1 LFRGAIVEIIDIT
14 APVNPK
20 SVMWP
25 GNEPPSQEFTSHTD
39 RGDPSTVSRWE
50 LSAHT
55 GTHADAR
62 MHFISGGW
70 TVESLELSRCV
81 GPCRVVDLTHLE
93 GHVGRADLEAAE
105 VAGTARLL
113 LKTRN
118 SDLGLLDREGFEED
132 YAAISLEAA
141 EYLVEIGV
149 ETVGVDYLSVE
160 PFEDKEFNTHHTLL
174 EADVVILEGLV
185 LAGVEPGECFLAC
198 LPLKLAGSD
207 GSPARAIL
215 IRGL

>member
-1 LFRGAIVEIIDIT
+1 MEIIDIT
-14 APVNPK
+14 APVSPE

-25 GNEPPSQEFTSHTD
+25 GDEPPSRKFTSHTD

-62 MHFISGGW
+62 MHFIPGGW
-70 TVESLELSRCV
+70 TMESLELSRCV

-93 GHVGRADLEAAE
+93 GHVSRNDLEAAE
-105 VAGTARLL
+105 VAGTTRLL

-118 SDLGLLDREGFEED
+118 SEQGLLDREGFVED
-132 YAAISLEAA
+132 YVAISLEAA
-141 EYLVEIGV
+141 QYLVEIGV
-149 ETVGVDYLSVE
+149 EMVGVDYLSVE
-160 PFEDKEFNTHHTLL
+160 PFEDKEFNTHHALL
-174 EADVVILEGLV
+174 GADVVVFEGLV
-185 LAGVEPGECFLAC
+185 LAGVEPGEYFLAC

-207 GSPARAIL
+207 GSPVRAIL
-215 IRGL
+215 MRGL

>member
-1 LFRGAIVEIIDIT
+1 VEIIDIT
-14 APVNPK
+14 APVSPK
-20 SVMWP
+20 SVVWP
-25 GNEPPSQEFTSHTD
+25 GEDAPSREFVSHTD
-39 RGDPSTVSRWE
+39 RGDSSTVSRWE

-62 MHFISGGW
+62 MHFIPGGW
-70 TVESLELSRCV
+70 TMESLKLSRCV
-81 GPCRVVDLTHLE
+81 GPCRVVDLTHVE
-93 GHVGRADLEAAE
+93 GHVGRDDLEAAE
-105 VAGTARLL
+105 VAGAARLL

-118 SDLGLLDREGFEED
+118 SQDRLLEREGFVED
-132 YAAISLEAA
+132 YVAIEREAA
-141 EYLVEIGV
+141 EYLVEIGA

-160 PFEDKEFNTHHTLL
+160 PFEETEFNTHHTLL
-174 EADVVILEGLV
+174 GADVIVIEGLV
-185 LAGVEPGECFLAC
+185 LAGVEPGEYFLAC

>member
-1 LFRGAIVEIIDIT
+1 VEIIDIT
-14 APVNPK
+14 APVSPK
-20 SVMWP
+20 SIMWP
-25 GNEPPSQEFTSHTD
+25 GQDAPSREFTSHAD
-39 RGDPSTVSRWE
+39 RGDPSTVSRWD

-62 MHFISGGW
+62 MHFIPGGW
-70 TVESLELSRCV
+70 TIEALELSRCV
-81 GPCRVVDLTHLE
+81 GPCRVVDLTHIE

-118 SDLGLLDREGFEED
+118 SAYNLLGREGFVED
-132 YAAISLEAA
+132 YTAISLEAA
-141 EYLVEIGV
+141 EYLVEIGA

-160 PFEDKEFNTHHTLL
+160 PFEDKEFNTHHALL
-174 EADVVILEGLV
+174 GADVVILEGLV
-185 LAGVEPGECFLAC
+185 LAEVEPGEYLLAC

-215 IRGL
+215 IRGS

>member
-1 LFRGAIVEIIDIT
+1 VEIIDIT
-14 APVNPK
+14 ALTGPR

-25 GNEPPSQEFTSHTD
+25 DQDSPSRKFLSHTD
-39 RGDPSTVSRWE
+39 RGDPSTVSQWT

-62 MHFISGGW
+62 MHFIPGSW
-70 TVESLELSRCV
+70 TMESLKLSRCV
-81 GPCRVVDLTHLE
+81 GPCRVVDLTHVE
-93 GHVGRADLEAAE
+93 GHVTRADLEAAE
-105 VAGTARLL
+105 VAGAARLL

-118 SDLGLLDREGFEED
+118 SQDGLLERDGFVED
-132 YAAISLEAA
+132 YVAIEREAA

-174 EADVVILEGLV
+174 GADVIIIEGLV
-185 LAGVEPGECFLAC
+185 LAGVEPGEYFLAC
-198 LPLKLAGSD
+198 LPLKLEDSD

-215 IRGL
+215 VRGL

>member
-1 LFRGAIVEIIDIT
+1 MEIIDIT
-14 APVNPK
+14 APVSPE

-25 GNEPPSQEFTSHTD
+25 GDEPPSKEFTSHTD

-55 GTHADAR
+55 GTHVDAR
-62 MHFISGGW
+62 MHFIPGGW
-70 TVESLELSRCV
+70 TMEALELSRCV

-105 VAGTARLL
+105 VAGTTRLL

-118 SDLGLLDREGFEED
+118 SELGLLGREGFVED
-132 YAAISLEAA
+132 YVAISLEAA

-149 ETVGVDYLSVE
+149 EMVGMDYLSVE

-174 EADVVILEGLV
+174 GADVVIFEGLM
-185 LAGVEPGECFLAC
+185 LAAAEQGGYFLAC
-198 LPLKLAGSD
+198 LPLKLVGSD
-207 GSPARAIL
+207 GSPVRAIL

>member
-1 LFRGAIVEIIDIT
+1 VEIIDIT
-14 APVNPK
+14 ATVSPK

-25 GNEPPSQEFTSHTD
+25 GNDAPSQEFVSHTE
-39 RGDPSTVSRWE
+39 RGDPSTVSRWD

-55 GTHADAR
+55 GTHVDAR
-62 MHFISGGW
+62 THFIPGGW
-70 TVESLELSRCV
+70 TVETLELSRCV

-93 GHVGRADLEAAE
+93 GHVSRADLEAAE

-118 SDLGLLDREGFEED
+118 SNLGLLSREGFEEG

-160 PFEDKEFNTHHTLL
+160 PFEDKAFNTHHTLL
-174 EADVVILEGLV
+174 GADVVVLEGLV
-185 LAGVEPGECFLAC
+185 LAGVEPGEYFLAC

-207 GSPARAIL
+207 GSPARAVL
-215 IRGL
+215 IRGS

>member
-1 LFRGAIVEIIDIT
+1 MVEIIDIT
-14 APVNPK
+14 TLVSPK

-25 GNEPPSQEFTSHTD
+25 GNGAPSQEFVSHTD
-39 RGDPSTVSRWE
+39 RGDASTVSRWD
-50 LSAHT
+50 LTAHT
-55 GTHADAR
+55 GTHVDAR
-62 MHFISGGW
+62 MHFIPGGW
-70 TVESLELSRCV
+70 SVESLELSRCI
-81 GPCRVVDLTHLE
+81 GPCRVVDLTHVE
-93 GHVGRADLEAAE
+93 EHVGRADLEAAE
-105 VAGTARLL
+105 VAGTIRLL

-118 SDLGLLDREGFEED
+118 SDRNLLEHEEFVED
-132 YAAISLEAA
+132 YVAISREAA

-174 EADVVILEGLV
+174 GADVIVVEGLV
-185 LAGVEPGECFLAC
+185 LGGVEPGEYLLAC
-198 LPLKLAGSD
+198 LPLKLEGSD

>member
-1 LFRGAIVEIIDIT
+1 MVEIIDIT
-14 APVNPK
+14 TLVSPK

-25 GNEPPSQEFTSHTD
+25 GNGVPSQEFVSHTD
-39 RGDPSTVSRWE
+39 RGDTSTVSRWD

-55 GTHADAR
+55 GTHVDAR
-62 MHFISGGW
+62 MHFIPGGW
-70 TVESLELSRCV
+70 TVEALDLSRCV
-81 GPCRVVDLTHLE
+81 GPCRVVDLTHVE

-105 VAGTARLL
+105 VAGTVRLL

-118 SDLGLLDREGFEED
+118 SDRNLLEREGFTED
-132 YAAISLEAA
+132 YVAISREAA

-160 PFEDKEFNTHHTLL
+160 PFEDEEFNTHHTLL
-174 EADVVILEGLV
+174 GADVVVLEGLV
-185 LAGVEPGECFLAC
+185 LAGVEPGEYVLAC

-215 IRGL
+215 MRGP

>member
-1 LFRGAIVEIIDIT
+1 MEIIDIT
-14 APVNPK
+14 APVSPK

-25 GNEPPSQEFTSHTD
+25 GQDAPSREFASHTD

-62 MHFISGGW
+62 MHFIPGGW
-70 TVESLELSRCV
+70 TMESLELSRCV

-93 GHVGRADLEAAE
+93 GHVSRADLEAAE
-105 VAGTARLL
+105 VAGTTRLL

-118 SDLGLLDREGFEED
+118 SEGGLLDREGFVED

-149 ETVGVDYLSVE
+149 EMVGVDYLSVE
-160 PFEDKEFNTHHTLL
+160 PFEDKEFGTHHALL
-174 EADVVILEGLV
+174 GADVVIFEGLV
-185 LAGVEPGECFLAC
+185 LAGVGPGEYFLAC
-198 LPLKLAGSD
+198 LPLKLVGSD
-207 GSPARAIL
+207 GSPVRAIL
-215 IRGL
+215 IREL